1 MGKRRIAT
9 NDLQVR
15 INKRVYDKNNLIEPT
30 PFNVKDN
37 LTHINMFR
45 IVDASDDAVEYLD
58 GYSYNRDKYFTA
70 SMDYDY
76 AIRNLSKKAF
86 ILFEYIK
93 NNIDYG
99 SNYIVLNTDT
109 IGEIIDEKHK
119 ANIYARIKE
128 LIDNNLIARSHSATN
143 KNTYVINHNLF
154 FIGSYNK
161 FVNDYNHIYTKT
173 ESIENK

>member
-1 MGKRRIAT
+1 MGKRKIAI
-9 NDLQVR
+9 NDLQIR
-15 INKRVYDKNNLIEPT
+15 INKRIYDKNNLIEPT
-30 PFNVKDN
+30 PFSVKGN
-37 LTHINMFR
+37 LTHVNMFR
-45 IVDASDDAVEYLD
+45 IVDAIEDTVEYLD
-58 GYSYNRDKYFTA
+58 EYSYNRDKYFIA

-93 NNIDYG
+93 NNIAYG
-99 SNYIVLNTDT
+99 SNYIILDIDT

-119 ANIYARIKE
+119 ANIYTRIKE
-128 LIDNNLIARSHSATN
+128 LIDNNLIARSRNATN

-161 FVNDYNHIYTKT
+161 FINDYNKVYTKT
-173 ESIENK
+173 ESIKNK